1 MLKTSHIKN
10 FIAKP
15 AKFLITISILVLAGT
30 FTPIH
35 NAQAACTYIVN
46 PTTVAFYGP
55 KGQPIDCGAFA
66 QKVDKALQK
75 GADAIVGGLTSMLLT
90 PLVWIAQLFFKI
102 SNLFMEMM
110 GTLLDISI
118 QSTIS
123 SGIYK
128 QVSAIQVGWAAVR
141 DMTNMFFIFVLL
153 YIAILTV
160 VGSAGASA
168 KRWVANLI
176 IAAVMINFSLFITQ
190 VVIDSGNILAL
201 GFWNKMT
208 VVEGGTTN
216 SSATAFFLEGFR
228 LQTEFDTM
236 NDKGIPI
243 DKSKQIIIYLG
254 GALVSF
260 VAGYI
265 FLAGAVMMI
274 VRSVTL
280 MILMIASPFAFLGF
294 ALPKGGGFAQT
305 WLNRLIG
312 STFVAPA
319 FIFMLYI
326 DALIIRGAEL
336 IQGSGADKSKF
347 ALAFAGDVSSFP
359 IIYNFILMIILLLAS
374 LTVANQVSSGAG
386 NTAGAWAKK
395 SLGAGG
401 VAVVVGGA
409 YGARQSLGRVGRMT
423 SESTALRTA
432 AERGGFRGGV
442 AKMALNAGNSLQKS
456 SFDLRNS
463 KAFSATAGAG
473 LKKAGI
479 NLGSTG
485 QKVGKGGF
493 ESTGSIEGKA
503 LSSVGLSGIAG
514 GVGYIG
520 TERQK
525 AIKEKAE
532 SMIKD
537 GSKPEDI
544 EKYIVKR
551 AGATGTKKRR
561 ILKGYEND
569 QNGKPDYTKPKFEI
583 VGNNKISGYQHPA
596 FSNIKANLAV
606 KKAAK
611 IVEDHTALADD
622 ASKRNDSTAVFQNAI
637 KAQRAAESITN
648 GGVSNRVANAKKKEK
663 SDDQKLVEAIKAAA
677 AATNPV
683 A

>member
-1 MLKTSHIKN
+1 MFLVVN
-10 FIAKP
+10 F
-15 AKFLITISILVLAGT
+15 
-30 FTPIH
+30 
-35 NAQAACTYIVN
+35 
-46 PTTVAFYGP
+46 
-55 KGQPIDCGAFA
+55 
-66 QKVDKALQK
+66 
-75 GADAIVGGLTSMLLT
+75 ADAISVPSQAIKEVQAQSNPFGQVVSNVVGEVASFIFLE
-90 PLVWIAQLFFKI
+90 PLIILAALFFKLAGLFAAAMAYIFDLSI
-102 SNLFMEMM
+102 SL
-110 GTLLDISI
+110 SI
-118 QSTIS
+118 D
-123 SGIYK
+123 SGMYK
-128 QVSAIQVGWAAVR
+128 SVSAIKVGWAAVR

-160 VGSAGASA
+160 VGQAGSNA
-168 KRWVANLI
+168 KKWVANLI
-176 IAAVMINFSLFITQ
+176 IAAIMINFSLFATQ
-190 VVIDSGNILAL
+190 VVVDAGNILAK
-201 GFWNKMT
+201 GFWNKLT
-208 VVEGGTTN
+208 VTEGSTTRQSA
-216 SSATAFFLEGFR
+216 SSFFMEGLR
-228 LQTEFDTM
+228 IQTVFDPSGVTQ
-236 NDKGIPI
+236 DR
-243 DKSKQIIIYLG
+243 SSQLAIYLG
-254 GALVSF
+254 GTA
-260 VAGYI
+260 VAVVVGYV
-265 FLAGAVMMI
+265 FAVGAVLMI

-294 ALPKGGGFAQT
+294 ALPQGGKFAGQ
-305 WLNRLIG
+305 WFNKLIG
-312 STFVAPA
+312 ATFMAPA
-319 FIFMLYI
+319 LLFMLYI

-336 IQGSGADKSKF
+336 IKGSGADQAS
-347 ALAFAGDVSSFP
+347 LAKAMVGEGNNWV
-359 IIYNFILMIILLLAS
+359 IIYNFILMIILLFSAI
-374 LTVANQVSSGAG
+374 TVAQKVGGDVGKSAEG
-386 NTAGAWAKK
+386 WAKK
-395 SLGAGG
+395 GLGYGG
-401 VAVVVGGA
+401 VAAVVGSA

-525 AIKEKAE
+525 EIKEKAE

-537 GSKPEDI
+537 GAKPEDI
-544 EKYIVKR
+544 EKYIVQR

-569 QNGKPDYTKPKFEI
+569 RNGKPDYTKPKFEI